1 MYDNR
6 DDRIRREERKKI
18 SEIFDGSENSQ
29 LQKKMIQTGPNKV
42 EGPQSNSTEIY
53 NQPDLFSFLNKD
65 LHLTLN
71 RDMKSN
77 QLTVKSKLMLKE
89 QNQFFEKL
97 SKELKDLSKE
107 YNKDIDQLHLLFME
121 VSCDLGE
128 LKSLLRGEKTTR
140 FTMLEDLALQNEPD
154 SIEFKH
160 ISNKYLDHQVQKR
173 RKFLEIEP

>member
-1 MYDNR
+1 
-6 DDRIRREERKKI
+6 
-18 SEIFDGSENSQ
+18 
-29 LQKKMIQTGPNKV
+29 
-42 EGPQSNSTEIY
+42 
-53 NQPDLFSFLNKD
+53 
-65 LHLTLN
+65 
-71 RDMKSN
+71 MKSN

-97 SKELKDLSKE
+97 SKELRDLAKE

-128 LKSLLRGEKTTR
+128 LKSLLRGEKASR

-160 ISNKYLDHQVQKR
+160 INNKYLDHQVQKR
-173 RKFLEIEP
+173 RKFLEMEP